1 MDKLVGTELAT
12 FNLSQLTEDMLLRS
26 DEPYEYLWSLRND
39 EFLQRQEL
47 TAISNYARD
56 KFGIRDVKTTF
67 EAYTRTRK
75 RAHSRVVG
83 TTEFR
88 DQPLLM
94 NVTGWIADDHGI
106 YRETNY
112 GREYACTHPIMP
124 IERIRNIDTGSEKIR
139 VAYKLPGS
147 GWRTQLVV
155 DKSVIASPQ
164 KIIQLSDFGISVT
177 TETAKALIA
186 YLQDVEAM
194 NYETIPTTVSASRM
208 GWVNGQFLP
217 YDTEIMFDG
226 EASFKNLYDSIRSE
240 GDYDEWLSVVRDAR
254 RAHPAVRAVIASSF
268 ASVLLEP
275 LGVLPSFTHIWSTES
290 ATGKTVIAMLG
301 ASVWGDP
308 DGGRYMQTFNTTEV
322 ASEKTCAFLN
332 SLPLVMDE
340 LQTANT
346 KQFNVYKISQ
356 GVGRARGTKEG
367 GIEKTSSWRL
377 MCITTGESPLVSETD
392 GAGAIARVVDVEI
405 EDVIFDVVAGQR
417 ITGVFRANYGHAG
430 KKFVQAVKD
439 IGADELRS
447 RYDARLDDVRN
458 NMDVQD
464 KQMMTAAALLVADD
478 IADEYLF
485 QDDMGRL
492 GLEDL
497 APYLKTREQVSIEQ
511 RAYDILIDWIASNG
525 NRFDNDY
532 PHERYG
538 VIEGNVV
545 YIIRKIFNEVMQDE
559 GFSPR
564 SVLSAMARKGMIIVN
579 YATDHPRN
587 DMGRRI
593 NGRLCRCVALLVL
606 PEADTPDNENGEKW
620 LN

>member
-1 MDKLVGTELAT
+1 MAGKDMIAFDFSK
-12 FNLSQLTEDMLLRS
+12 LTEEMLLRS
-26 DEPYEYLWSLRND
+26 DEPYAYIYSLRHD
-39 EFLQRQEL
+39 EFYQEQEL
-47 TAISNYARD
+47 YAMSEYVRK
-56 KFGIRDVKTTF
+56 KFGFRRFMTMYRSYESSIKLIHT
-67 EAYTRTRK
+67 
-75 RAHSRVVG
+75 RVVG
-83 TTEFR
+83 MTEFHG
-88 DQPLLM
+88 QPLQM
-94 NVTGWIADDHGI
+94 NVMGWTADDQGI

-112 GREYACTHPIMP
+112 GREYACSHPIMP
-124 IERIRNIDTGSEKIR
+124 VERIRNIDTGSEKIKL
-139 VAYKLPGS
+139 AYKLPGA
-147 GWRTQLVV
+147 GWRSQLIV

-164 KIIQLSDFGISVT
+164 KIIQLADFGISVT

-194 NYETIPTTVSASRM
+194 NYETIPTIMSASRM

-217 YDTEIMFDG
+217 YDAEIMFDG
-226 EASFKNLYDSIRSE
+226 EASFKALYDSIGSE

-417 ITGVFRANYGHAG
+417 ITGVIRANYGHAG

-525 NRFDNDY
+525 NRFDDDY

-538 VIEGNVV
+538 MIEGNVV

>member
-1 MDKLVGTELAT
+1 
-12 FNLSQLTEDMLLRS
+12 
-26 DEPYEYLWSLRND
+26 
-39 EFLQRQEL
+39 
-47 TAISNYARD
+47 
-56 KFGIRDVKTTF
+56 
-67 EAYTRTRK
+67 
-75 RAHSRVVG
+75 
-83 TTEFR
+83 
-88 DQPLLM
+88 
-94 NVTGWIADDHGI
+94 
-106 YRETNY
+106 
-112 GREYACTHPIMP
+112 
-124 IERIRNIDTGSEKIR
+124 
-139 VAYKLPGS
+139 
-147 GWRTQLVV
+147 
-155 DKSVIASPQ
+155 
-164 KIIQLSDFGISVT
+164 
-177 TETAKALIA
+177 
-186 YLQDVEAM
+186 
-194 NYETIPTTVSASRM
+194 
-208 GWVNGQFLP
+208 
-217 YDTEIMFDG
+217 
-226 EASFKNLYDSIRSE
+226 
-240 GDYDEWLSVVRDAR
+240 
-254 RAHPAVRAVIASSF
+254 
-268 ASVLLEP
+268 
-275 LGVLPSFTHIWSTES
+275 
-290 ATGKTVIAMLG
+290 
-301 ASVWGDP
+301 
-308 DGGRYMQTFNTTEV
+308 
-322 ASEKTCAFLN
+322 
-332 SLPLVMDE
+332 
-340 LQTANT
+340 
-346 KQFNVYKISQ
+346 
-356 GVGRARGTKEG
+356 
-367 GIEKTSSWRL
+367 
-377 MCITTGESPLVSETD
+377 
-392 GAGAIARVVDVEI
+392 VDVEI

-417 ITGVFRANYGHAG
+417 ITGVIRANYGHAG

-525 NRFDNDY
+525 NRFDDDY

-538 VIEGNVV
+538 MIEGNVV